1 MKNWNDLD
9 GSIFFNKVFSQP
21 IEIGKAYIHS
31 LSIEN
36 DQNDF
41 GIGFDIPNFPDRLPE
56 KWKDKGYNTCRIGLT
71 CSNITKLKITNLP
84 LREVFNIEI
93 LKENEHFFF
102 TAKSKNASVEFK
114 AKWLS
119 LSGPSVYMNCPEPED
134 HNWSDDSL

>member
-71 CSNITKLKITNLP
+71 CSNITDLKIINLP
-84 LREVFNIEI
+84 LREIFTIEI
-93 LKENEHFFF
+93 MNASEHFFF
-102 TAKSKNASVEFK
+102 TAKSKNAIIEFK

-119 LSGPSVYMNCPEPED
+119 LSGPSVYINCPELGD
-134 HNWSDDSL
+134 VNWSDDTL